1 MTPRWLRRWAVCAKT
16 SPAGLSGDLRAV
28 ESWLYQD
35 AERWGPT
42 CARSAGE
49 LVESWDSFTSRRST
63 GLTRAAAVAGI
74 ELQSILREKAR
85 INALPAPDETLFVQE
100 ALALRHSRLERE
112 HRELFFLQ
120 EEAKRERNPL
130 ASEFDAAS
138 AIHYQALSRV
148 TRALQ
153 QIKSLF
159 RDQ

>member
-1 MTPRWLRRWAVCAKT
+1 
-16 SPAGLSGDLRAV
+16 
-28 ESWLYQD
+28 
-35 AERWGPT
+35 
-42 CARSAGE
+42 
-49 LVESWDSFTSRRST
+49 
-63 GLTRAAAVAGI
+63 
-74 ELQSILREKAR
+74 
-85 INALPAPDETLFVQE
+85 
-100 ALALRHSRLERE
+100 LALRHSRLERE